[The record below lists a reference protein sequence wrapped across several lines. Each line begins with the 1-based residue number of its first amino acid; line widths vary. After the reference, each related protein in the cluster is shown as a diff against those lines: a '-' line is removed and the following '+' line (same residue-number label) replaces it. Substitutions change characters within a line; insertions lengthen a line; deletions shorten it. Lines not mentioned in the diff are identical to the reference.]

1 MLKEGVITA
10 INSIDLLKELYLN
23 KESNDLIQNEVF
35 DFDNFKFYKLN
46 ENGLN
51 RLNELCLLIKSFQ

>member
-1 MLKEGVITA
+1 MLKEGVISA